1 MSECP
6 SSDVA
11 EKALLYFERIM
22 SVQINEIRMKDRLV
36 DMDIKPQE
44 IRVAVLSGGSSGERD
59 VSIESGKGVAAA
71 LREAGFCVDTLDPS
85 SKEDLIKLIQE
96 AYDVCFLA
104 LHGKGGEDGTI
115 QGFLETIGLP
125 YTGPGVWSSA
135 TAIDKIKSKS
145 FYRAFGV
152 NTPRSLVLE
161 SANVPVGDVVD
172 SVGVHCVVKAATEGS
187 ALGESFYRAFG
198 VNTPRSLVLES
209 ANVPVGDV
217 VDSVGVHCVVK
228 AATEGSALGVYI
240 CHAEDEIAEAMAKVF
255 QVDSA
260 AFVEEYISGDE
271 FTVAV
276 LDNGEPKAL
285 PVIKIVPS
293 HEFYDYESKYAAGGS
308 QHIEYISGDEF
319 TVAVLDNGEPKALP
333 VIKIVPSHEFYD
345 YESKYAAGGSQHIC
359 PAPLSKEDFEKAQE
373 LAVKAHRALEC
384 TGVSRTDLIQDE
396 NGEFW
401 VLETNTLPGMT
412 ATSLLPDA
420 ARAAGMDF
428 PTLCKN
434 MVAAALAD

>member
-71 LREAGFCVDTLDPS
+71 LWEAGFCVDTLDPS

-187 ALGESFYRAFG
+187 ALG
-198 VNTPRSLVLES
+198 
-209 ANVPVGDV
+209 
-217 VDSVGVHCVVK
+217 
-228 AATEGSALGVYI
+228 VYI

-260 AFVEEYISGDE
+260 AFVE
-271 FTVAV
+271 
-276 LDNGEPKAL
+276 
-285 PVIKIVPS
+285 
-293 HEFYDYESKYAAGGS
+293 
-308 QHIEYISGDEF
+308 EYISGDEF

>member
-11 EKALLYFERIM
+11 EKALLYFERIIN
-22 SVQINEIRMKDRLV
+22 VQINELRMKDRLV

-44 IRVAVLSGGSSGERD
+44 IRVAVLSGGSSGERA

-172 SVGVHCVVKAATEGS
+172 SVGI
-187 ALGESFYRAFG
+187 
-198 VNTPRSLVLES
+198 
-209 ANVPVGDV
+209 
-217 VDSVGVHCVVK
+217 HCVVK

-240 CHAEDEIAEAMAKVF
+240 CHTEDEIVEAMAKVF

-276 LDNGEPKAL
+276 LD
-285 PVIKIVPS
+285 
-293 HEFYDYESKYAAGGS
+293 D
-308 QHIEYISGDEF
+308 
-319 TVAVLDNGEPKALP
+319 GEPKALP

-359 PAPLSKEDFEKAQE
+359 PAPLPKEDFEKAQE